1 MLEPSR
7 THTLRKA
14 AMRLSPVALGLFHDA
29 SKPNNFAYNLE
40 NYGVSPD
47 IFVKSSPEDELRGL
61 DRELLTAV
69 QQALKMLAGGKW
81 QNVTTD
87 GNGRQ

>member
-7 THTLRKA
+7 TPHPSEGGDETLSCR
-14 AMRLSPVALGLFHDA
+14 
-29 SKPNNFAYNLE
+29 
-40 NYGVSPD
+40 
-47 IFVKSSPEDELRGL
+47 DELRGL